1 MRGRRRRLLRPFFS
15 TSSSSSVFGSVYTFS
30 SGLVGV
36 NSSTRERSVEE
47 ASVAELVLPLV
58 TCRLRHCLPSFR
70 LSLCNSLKPDLS
82 MDSPVSSRPF
92 MSRTPC
98 FNLQRLS
105 PDAFS
110 LSRCLSSSI
119 EFSIRSP
126 SAVSRRQA
134 SPVRLGSSGSEPRP
148 VEDLFRSSSDSYTS
162 ALPQPL
168 TPHLL
173 VVAVVEVM
181 KLTIIWR
188 RRSHSGFNTTVL
200 TLPLRLPPLPRLSPS
215 ASPPF
220 PLVLVTT
227 RRVSVRKPDISL
239 DLNFH
244 CVVMDLRFSSGL
256 NESFLFRYGNIGV
269 FLLTWISVCVPL
281 WIMVKSIIS
290 SRHRLYYTP
299 NIKAAPSHQGFYG
312 AKLLRLNLCLLVT
325 AGSIVQE
332 CCFARF
338 VYVFL
343 TVASLSHYAVSS
355 IDGSSQSR
363 ICGLPDLLVAGTIV
377 QECGLARFTNYIT
390 AAPPSHYAVSSIDG
404 SSQSQLCDLQTGV
417 VARRPIAISSQIGLQ
432 TFNGSYGSRA
442 SHLKFLP
449 INIPTSSY
457 RCINVVFDY
466 QLFFRTIAM
475 GSKVKLPFGFLHFA
489 EHDSPFD
496 GSIFSCFVLFSSFF
510 LPSSMFPGS
519 FDSVVNSHAL

>member
-1 MRGRRRRLLRPFFS
+1 
-15 TSSSSSVFGSVYTFS
+15 
-30 SGLVGV
+30 
-36 NSSTRERSVEE
+36 
-47 ASVAELVLPLV
+47 
-58 TCRLRHCLPSFR
+58 
-70 LSLCNSLKPDLS
+70 
-82 MDSPVSSRPF
+82 
-92 MSRTPC
+92 
-98 FNLQRLS
+98 
-105 PDAFS
+105 
-110 LSRCLSSSI
+110 
-119 EFSIRSP
+119 
-126 SAVSRRQA
+126 
-134 SPVRLGSSGSEPRP
+134 
-148 VEDLFRSSSDSYTS
+148 
-162 ALPQPL
+162 
-168 TPHLL
+168 
-173 VVAVVEVM
+173 
-181 KLTIIWR
+181 
-188 RRSHSGFNTTVL
+188 
-200 TLPLRLPPLPRLSPS
+200 
-215 ASPPF
+215 
-220 PLVLVTT
+220 
-227 RRVSVRKPDISL
+227 
-239 DLNFH
+239 
-244 CVVMDLRFSSGL
+244 MDLRFSSGF

-269 FLLTWISVCVPL
+269 FLLSWISVCVPL

-475 GSKVKLPFGFLHFA
+475 ELKVKLPFGFLHFA

-496 GSIFSCFVLFSSFF
+496 GSIFSCFVLFFSFF

>member
-1 MRGRRRRLLRPFFS
+1 AVIETAASRPISDVDGVRGRRRRLLRPFFS
-15 TSSSSSVFGSVYTFS
+15 TSSSSSVFGSVYTFF

-58 TCRLRHCLPSFR
+58 TCQLCHCLPSFS

-126 SAVSRRQA
+126 FAVSRRQA
-134 SPVRLGSSGSEPRP
+134 SHVRLGSSGSEPHP
-148 VEDLFRSSSDSYTS
+148 VGDLFRSSSDPYTS

-244 CVVMDLRFSSGL
+244 CAVMDLRFSSGL

-269 FLLTWISVCVPL
+269 LLLSWISVCVPL

-343 TVASLSHYAVSS
+343 TVASLSHYTVSS

-363 ICGLPDLLVAGTIV
+363 ICGLPDLLVAGTI
-377 QECGLARFTNYIT
+377 
-390 AAPPSHYAVSSIDG
+390 
-404 SSQSQLCDLQTGV
+404 
-417 VARRPIAISSQIGLQ
+417 IGLQ

-475 GSKVKLPFGFLHFA
+475 RSKVKLPFGFLHFA